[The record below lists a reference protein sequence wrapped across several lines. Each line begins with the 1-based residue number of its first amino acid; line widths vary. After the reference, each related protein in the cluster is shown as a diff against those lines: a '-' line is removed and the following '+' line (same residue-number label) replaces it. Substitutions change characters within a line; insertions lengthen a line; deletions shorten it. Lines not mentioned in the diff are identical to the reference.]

1 MWTQSCYTKKNSFSS
16 VWAEDTASFH
26 VQIKLSLIT
35 EPSMRFRAEKKKKKK
50 NNRVRPCWSFSVLFS
65 RQKYAASW
73 EQMNR
78 RCVSLQHTCNMYTF
92 VFLFVLY
99 VFILAFF
106 FLCVHAFLECVR
118 DLAYAHRIMPSSEL
132 SHNCCQS
139 NPPNTQT
146 NTKAPLALAS
156 EDPKHP
162 NTAEHT
168 HRSGRGATPQPWVRQ
183 KPWHCEWEVP
193 V

>member
-1 MWTQSCYTKKNSFSS
+1 MDVTFTFNSPSALDSYITSLTTQWIKLLMWTQSCYTQKNSFSS

-35 EPSMRFRAEKKKKKK
+35 EPSMRFRAEKKKKKKK

-106 FLCVHAFLECVR
+106 SCACMHFWSV
-118 DLAYAHRIMPSSEL
+118 
-132 SHNCCQS
+132 
-139 NPPNTQT
+139 
-146 NTKAPLALAS
+146 
-156 EDPKHP
+156 
-162 NTAEHT
+162 
-168 HRSGRGATPQPWVRQ
+168 
-183 KPWHCEWEVP
+183 
-193 V
+193 

>member
-1 MWTQSCYTKKNSFSS
+1 MLHLHLTHLQPQTVISPVSLLNGSNCSCEHRAVTQKNVSFSS

-50 NNRVRPCWSFSVLFS
+50 NKKKPEWDPAGVFHPLSVLFS

-78 RCVSLQHTCNMYTF
+78 RWVSLQHTCNMYTF
-92 VFLFVLY
+92 VSLFVLY

-106 FLCVHAFLECVR
+106 SCACMHFWSV
-118 DLAYAHRIMPSSEL
+118 
-132 SHNCCQS
+132 
-139 NPPNTQT
+139 
-146 NTKAPLALAS
+146 
-156 EDPKHP
+156 
-162 NTAEHT
+162 
-168 HRSGRGATPQPWVRQ
+168 
-183 KPWHCEWEVP
+183 
-193 V
+193 